1 MARTLQEVEL
11 CDDAIKNGP
20 YASVRTLYGLAF
32 DDGSRLNRRKLCQW
46 TGFPFEIA
54 SDDFNEKV
62 DEVVQ
67 NFTIAE
73 LCGVGLLLGLN
84 CAGTHQE
91 VAERICSVLTDFDL
105 FTQERVVQEQE
116 SENEDDEDD
125 PVDSDDGRAGAA
137 AVPTFTMSFRDI
149 EDSVRTFSGD
159 DNYAI
164 EIWVADFE
172 DIAKLMKWSELQRLV
187 FAKKSLTGLA
197 KLFIQSQRN
206 LGTWKDLKRRLL
218 SEFSKKVSTAELHRM
233 LNNRKMKKEES
244 LQEYLLKMRE
254 LASKGQIE
262 EESVIEYVI
271 QGINDDPEHK
281 FLLYEAKTYVDLKK
295 KIKVYEKIRKTR
307 TPSTQSVGQRFRKHN
322 ENKGTYSPGSV
333 GAKGSS
339 KPPPNQNIIRRCY
352 NCNGVGHFASNCPI
366 PVREKGSCYNC
377 GSKEHQK
384 RNCPGKKKED
394 NTTNVISTETQDP
407 YMVNV
412 KINVKDDCQTECS
425 YNLNSL
431 IDTGSPI
438 SVVKVRYVTENN
450 FNEGLNPNL
459 NFVGVNGSK
468 LDILGIFNTEVFVNE
483 TVLPIKFYV
492 VPNSTMSF
500 NAILGRDFLNTK
512 GFTFTLGDHLKIIS
526 NEFEKVNNFDEILHV
541 NFKVGEEIKSNKE
554 VQINPCLDYD
564 KKVEVLEVYDNFYL
578 CNDSPKIDC
587 NYEMNICVKNNQPI
601 SFRPRRLSFSEKE
614 KLQNMLDDL
623 LERGIIRPSS
633 SDYCSP
639 IVLVRKKTGDLRLC
653 VDYRELNKI
662 TIKDNFPTPLIEDNL
677 DRLRNKRYFTTLD
690 LKDGFHHVRVAES
703 SIKFTSFITPLGQF
717 EYLRMPF
724 GLTNAPRVF
733 NRFINLVFNKLIRA
747 NKIILYLDGILIAT
761 NSYEEHLDILKEVF
775 GAASQHNLLFR
786 IDKCAFLMFEISYL
800 GYLVNNDGIRPDPKN
815 VEAILQYPIP
825 TNAKEVHRWALFLQ
839 NYDYELQ
846 HRPGTRMIH
855 VDALSRANNILV
867 LEENT
872 LEQNLAISQN
882 LDSSIQKVKSELEI
896 RESTKFELRNG
907 LVYRKSKGK
916 LLFYVPPLMESQIL
930 TMCHDNFGHVG
941 VDKTMEYLKRSYWFP
956 SIKEKV
962 KNHVRNC
969 LKCITFSPIGGAVPS
984 ELHNIPKGNKPFV
997 TIHIDHYGP
1006 LEKTLTGRRYIF
1018 EIIDCFTKFVKLYA
1032 VKSTKT
1038 CEVINQL
1045 ENYFRHYSVP
1055 LRIVSDRG
1063 SCFTSNEF
1071 EKFVQEH
1078 MIQHIKVATGS
1089 PKSNGQIERI
1099 NRDLTPMLSKLAI
1112 LTNKSTGNS
1121 PSVLLFGISQNDPSD
1136 PLRNSLGA
1144 EAEKEDDLA
1153 EVREKA
1159 QSQNEKLQAYN
1170 KRMYDQKHRPPKPYN
1185 VGDYVMIKNIDVTP
1199 GINKKLLPRYRGPYE
1214 IKKSLGNDRYWI
1226 TDVEGFQVT
1235 QIPFEGVC
1243 CPENMKLWLQ

>member
-32 DDGSRLNRRKLCQW
+32 DDGSRLNRKKLCQW

-54 SDDFNEKV
+54 SDDFSEKV

-67 NFTIAE
+67 NFTIGE

-116 SENEDDEDD
+116 SEDEDDEDD

-164 EIWVADFE
+164 ETWVADFE
-172 DIAKLMKWSELQRLV
+172 DIAKLMKWSELQQLV

-295 KIKVYEKIRKTR
+295 KIEVYEKIRKTR
-307 TPSTQSVGQRFRKHN
+307 TPSTQSVGQRIRKHN

-352 NCNGVGHFASNCPI
+352 NCNGVGHFASNCPS

-541 NFKVGEEIKSNKE
+541 DFKVGEEIKSNKE
-554 VQINPCLDYD
+554 LQINPCLDYD

-633 SDYCSP
+633 SDCCSP

-747 NKIILYLDGILIAT
+747 NKIILYLDDILIAT

-825 TNAKEVHRWALFLQ
+825 TNAKEVHRFVGIARYFRKFINGFSVLTKPL
-839 NYDYELQ
+839 YDLLKKNVEF
-846 HRPGTRMIH
+846 RFG
-855 VDALSRANNILV
+855 
-867 LEENT
+867 E
-872 LEQNLAISQN
+872 
-882 LDSSIQKVKSELEI
+882 KELESFEQVKNQLASYPLLAVYDPHTQTELHCDACTSGFGAI
-896 RESTKFELRNG
+896 LLQKQSSGKFHPVFYFSRRTTETESKYHSFELEC
-907 LVYRKSKGK
+907 LAAIYA
-916 LLFYVPPLMESQIL
+916 I
-930 TMCHDNFGHVG
+930 
-941 VDKTMEYLKRSYWFP
+941 KRF
-956 SIKEKV
+956 
-962 KNHVRNC
+962 
-969 LKCITFSPIGGAVPS
+969 
-984 ELHNIPKGNKPFV
+984 
-997 TIHIDHYGP
+997 HIY
-1006 LEKTLTGRRYIF
+1006 
-1018 EIIDCFTKFVKLYA
+1018 
-1032 VKSTKT
+1032 
-1038 CEVINQL
+1038 
-1045 ENYFRHYSVP
+1045 
-1055 LRIVSDRG
+1055 
-1063 SCFTSNEF
+1063 
-1071 EKFVQEH
+1071 
-1078 MIQHIKVATGS
+1078 
-1089 PKSNGQIERI
+1089 
-1099 NRDLTPMLSKLAI
+1099 
-1112 LTNKSTGNS
+1112 
-1121 PSVLLFGISQNDPSD
+1121 LFGI
-1136 PLRNSLGA
+1136 
-1144 EAEKEDDLA
+1144 
-1153 EVREKA
+1153 
-1159 QSQNEKLQAYN
+1159 
-1170 KRMYDQKHRPPKPYN
+1170 HFT
-1185 VGDYVMIKNIDVTP
+1185 IVTDCDSFRLTL
-1199 GINKKLLPRYRGPYE
+1199 NKKD
-1214 IKKSLGNDRYWI
+1214 I
-1226 TDVEGFQVT
+1226 
-1235 QIPFEGVC
+1235 
-1243 CPENMKLWLQ
+1243 